1 MNITTG
7 TTTTSR
13 AYWPSWQ
20 NKAIDSSRDTKT
32 NRSDMPSP
40 PPPTSRSAA
49 VVTSLLQQGASAAPA
64 APLAVCTT
72 AAAAAAAATAA
83 SATTTAKTT
92 SNSNTNTGSAEN
104 SSLFCVYL
112 WVGCGSWDSE
122 CRESQVEL
130 GLFKSRAFRERERE
144 REGDVEDRTRRD
156 LSQRRLPI
164 LVAGAQQSVLVLPA
178 LHAPN

>member
-1 MNITTG
+1 
-7 TTTTSR
+7 
-13 AYWPSWQ
+13 
-20 NKAIDSSRDTKT
+20 
-32 NRSDMPSP
+32 MPSP

-72 AAAAAAAATAA
+72 AAAAAAATAA

-164 LVAGAQQSVLVLPA
+164 LVAGARQSVLVLPA